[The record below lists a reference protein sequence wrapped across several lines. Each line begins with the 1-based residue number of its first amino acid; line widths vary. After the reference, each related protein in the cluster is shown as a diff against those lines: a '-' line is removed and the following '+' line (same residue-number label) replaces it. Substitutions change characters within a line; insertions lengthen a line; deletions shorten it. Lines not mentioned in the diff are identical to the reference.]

1 MRGST
6 MCSSC
11 PPQWRRMTSRT
22 SAGVSLPLGASMAQ
36 TLWPEASI
44 APVSWTLMWPV
55 SAAITPS
62 HGRSAAAMTV
72 VLAMVPPTRKCTS
85 AAGQAKRARM
95 AARASSQNGSML

>member
-11 PPQWRRMTSRT
+11 PSQWRRMTSRT

-44 APVSWTLMWPV
+44 AP
-55 SAAITPS
+55 
-62 HGRSAAAMTV
+62 MTV